1 MSLKL
6 SIWNTFQG
14 IGLPTVR
21 DQVRLLQSGS
31 KRFCGTAVIDANGCR
46 YIGLGGNQMAR
57 IHNLRNGIDQEM
69 LNEIKEKFEEGL
81 FPQWILTDPDI
92 YALEVEYRFS
102 VH

>member
-1 MSLKL
+1 
-6 SIWNTFQG
+6 
-14 IGLPTVR
+14 
-21 DQVRLLQSGS
+21 
-31 KRFCGTAVIDANGCR
+31 
-46 YIGLGGNQMAR
+46 MAR
-57 IHNLRNGIDQEM
+57 IHNLRNGIDREM